1 MIISLLDRISSRE
14 IKLHLVLHSGMRTTG
29 GLGRKKIVTVPT
41 TLLQLVLFVC
51 IVTGQ
56 AVVMG
61 VSCSRSCAQE
71 ELQQQLSL
79 QSLQSS
85 KSGLIFSN
93 ASRSMYAAN
102 CILSFRCRDNY
113 CKPPMSKRFMLDRIH
128 IELEYADR
136 SASEIISDLPK
147 PGEECR
153 ISFEKYRECD
163 YATTTAH
170 SVMSHIWSNL
180 NIRLWKYFFMV
191 LRFLCGSRAT
201 SCSCAKGLRKKI
213 LLHQPF

>member
-14 IKLHLVLHSGMRTTG
+14 IELHLVLHSGRMTG
-29 GLGRKKIVTVPT
+29 GLGRKKMVTVPT
-41 TLLQLVLFVC
+41 TSFQIVLLVC
-51 IVTGQ
+51 IFVTGQ
-56 AVVMG
+56 AAVMG

-85 KSGLIFSN
+85 KGRFIFST
-93 ASRSMYAAN
+93 ASRSMYAAS
-102 CILSFRCRDNY
+102 CILSFRCLDNY
-113 CKPPMSKRFMLDRIH
+113 CNPPMSTRFILDRIY
-128 IELEYADR
+128 IELEYAGR

-153 ISFEKYRECD
+153 ISFEKYRECV

-170 SVMSHIWSNL
+170 SVMSHIWSHL

-191 LRFLCGSRAT
+191 FAV
-201 SCSCAKGLRKKI
+201 
-213 LLHQPF
+213 PVWF

>member
-1 MIISLLDRISSRE
+1 M
-14 IKLHLVLHSGMRTTG
+14 
-29 GLGRKKIVTVPT
+29 VPT
-41 TLLQLVLFVC
+41 TSLQLVLFVC
-51 IVTGQ
+51 IFVAGQ

-71 ELQQQLSL
+71 ELQQPRESRIWLQQQLSL
-79 QSLQSS
+79 QSS
-85 KSGLIFSN
+85 KGGLIFSN
-93 ASRSMYAAN
+93 ASRSMYAAS

-113 CKPPMSKRFMLDRIH
+113 CNPPMSTRFMLDRIH
-128 IELEYADR
+128 IELEYAGR

-163 YATTTAH
+163 YATITAH

-180 NIRLWKYFFMV
+180 NIRIWKYFFMV
-191 LRFLCGSRAT
+191 FAV
-201 SCSCAKGLRKKI
+201 
-213 LLHQPF
+213 PVWF

>member
-1 MIISLLDRISSRE
+1 
-14 IKLHLVLHSGMRTTG
+14 MRMTG
-29 GLGRKKIVTVPT
+29 GLGRKKMVTVPT
-41 TLLQLVLFVC
+41 TSFQLVLFVC
-51 IVTGQ
+51 IFVTGQ

-85 KSGLIFSN
+85 KGGLIFSN
-93 ASRSMYAAN
+93 ASRSMYAAS

-113 CKPPMSKRFMLDRIH
+113 CNPPMSTRSMIDRIH
-128 IELEYADR
+128 VELEYAG

-153 ISFEKYRECD
+153 ISFEKYRKCD
-163 YATTTAH
+163 YATTTPH
-170 SVMSHIWSNL
+170 SVMSHIGSDL

-191 LRFLCGSRAT
+191 FVV
-201 SCSCAKGLRKKI
+201 
-213 LLHQPF
+213 PVWF

>member
-1 MIISLLDRISSRE
+1 MVISLLDRIPSRE
-14 IKLHLVLHSGMRTTG
+14 IKLHLVLHSGMRMTG
-29 GLGRKKIVTVPT
+29 GLGRKKMVTVPT
-41 TLLQLVLFVC
+41 TSLQLVLFVC
-51 IVTGQ
+51 IFVTGQ

-61 VSCSRSCAQE
+61 VSYSRSCAQD

-79 QSLQSS
+79 QSLDSS
-85 KSGLIFSN
+85 KGRLIFSN
-93 ASRSMYAAN
+93 ASRSMYAAS

-113 CKPPMSKRFMLDRIH
+113 FNPPMSTRFMLDRIYF
-128 IELEYADR
+128 ELEYGDR

-147 PGEECR
+147 PGEECG

-170 SVMSHIWSNL
+170 SVMSRIWSNL

-191 LRFLCGSRAT
+191 FAV
-201 SCSCAKGLRKKI
+201 
-213 LLHQPF
+213 PM

>member
-1 MIISLLDRISSRE
+1 
-14 IKLHLVLHSGMRTTG
+14 MRTTG